1 MAIVGTLG
9 QMASNGHQRSSTV
22 YDWPSGVDL
31 SREWTSIGD
40 AKHNITGPGAL
51 ELGPQ
56 QSGAYLSKQLWRCDQ
71 PIAVRS
77 KISAWATTP
86 HNKYFA
92 GVAIFNPLSHDTNY
106 FELFVSNGVPPL
118 SAIQGPSFG
127 AITGNGTYEPG
138 VRYGLYAPREWR
150 DIEISWMPSERLVR
164 YTVDGVLC
172 GTWGGQVLTANACLW
187 VGCVSVG
194 ELVGDDGS
202 RAKALFG
209 PIEVLGVKV

>member
-1 MAIVGTLG
+1 MALVETLG
-9 QMASNGHQRSSTV
+9 QMASNGHQRSSTI
-22 YDWPSGVDL
+22 YNWPDGVDL

-40 AKHNITGPGAL
+40 ARHNITGPGEL

-71 PIAVRS
+71 PIAVRF
-77 KISAWATTP
+77 KVSAWP
-86 HNKYFA
+86 IVQQKFFG
-92 GVAIFNPLSHDTNY
+92 GVAIFNPLSGDTNY
-106 FELFVSNGVPPL
+106 FELFVGNNVPPL
-118 SAIQGPSFG
+118 TLAQGPSFG
-127 AITGNGTYEPG
+127 CITANGVYEPG
-138 VRYGLYAPREWR
+138 VKYGAYWPGQWR
-150 DIEISWMPSERLVR
+150 DCEILWTPSERIVR
-164 YTVDGVLC
+164 YVVDGVVC

-194 ELVGDDGS
+194 EGVGDDGS